1 MQPLLNQKVIEIL
14 EKIRRMDNPQ
24 VTFATILQFI
34 KILSEL
40 IKIYEEQVAK
50 GAREW
55 SQKNSMRG

>member
-40 IKIYEEQVAK
+40 IKIYEEQI
-50 GAREW
+50 ARRE
-55 SQKNSMRG
+55 KR